1 MSEYTSAVAPTTSHR
16 RKLQPKSQN
25 LPTDVGSRFV
35 RACIPEPIHTEI
47 AASNLR
53 ELEKLIVYS
62 IVWECATT
70 NRGCKHISTDLLNN
84 MPGILDRGRARIK
97 RYLKASPHFGFYRHE
112 KFTTCEAFFVSGF
125 VLAERSLSCNPVQPG
140 SQSGSAQHTSDVQLG
155 VWCGDVVYRMVDL
168 GLVDELVRVAK
179 EALEWDIAEK
189 KAKKAIEAIELV
201 GVPES
206 DAELFDAAMANIP
219 LKLGRNKINAAKKL
233 AKAHEKAK
241 KQVASIRLFQRDPT
255 AAIQRKAGRLYT
267 RLSSFPRW
275 ARRQFVRFIGGQQ
288 PDTADVRCCYLWCVA
303 ARLRQK
309 RMKRGLDI
317 SSVNRLLDLIESGG
331 FYEEIAKRAG
341 KKTSQAKKSFA
352 VLCLFGDRKKDHWGC
367 NSLWFALDAICPEV
381 CDEIVRWR
389 SHTNGQTR
397 FAEYCQKLEGSIML
411 NGLAP
416 AMAELDIRCAIIHDG
431 CLVPPGC
438 GGIAAQAIRDRA
450 ASIFGRPCFVSQ
462 TTN

>member
-1 MSEYTSAVAPTTSHR
+1 MSNYTLSVSQTTSQR
-16 RKLQPKSQN
+16 NQLRPESQN
-25 LPTDVGSRFV
+25 LPSDVGSRFV
-35 RACIPEPIHTEI
+35 RACIPAPIHAEM
-47 AASNLR
+47 AASDLSDTD
-53 ELEKLIVYS
+53 KLIIDA
-62 IVWECATT
+62 IVWECGTT
-70 NRGCKHISTDLLNN
+70 KRGCKHISVAMLNK
-84 MPGILDRGRARIK
+84 MPGIGERGRQRIK
-97 RYLKASPHFGFYRHE
+97 RYLKSSPHFGFIPHE
-112 KFTTCEAFFVSGF
+112 EHSHSEAFFVSGF
-125 VLAERSLSCNPVQPG
+125 ALAERSLSNHRVQPC
-140 SQSGSAQHTSDVQLG
+140 SQSGSAQHTSEVASG
-155 VWCGDVVYRMVDL
+155 VWCGDVVYRVVDL
-168 GLVDELVRVAK
+168 GRVDELVRVAK
-179 EALEWDIAEK
+179 AALEWDIVEK
-189 KAKKAIEAIELV
+189 EAKKAIEAIELV

-233 AKAHEKAK
+233 AKAREKAQM
-241 KQVASIRLFQRDPT
+241 QVASIRLFQRDPT
-255 AAIQRKAGRLYT
+255 ANIQRKAGRLYT

-288 PDTADVRCCYLWCVA
+288 PDTADIRCCYLWCLA

-317 SSVNRLLDLIESGG
+317 SSLNSLLDLIESGG

-389 SHTNGQTR
+389 CHTNGKTR
-397 FAEYCQKLEGSIML
+397 LAEYCQKLEGSIML

-438 GGIAAQAIRDRA
+438 GGIAAQIIRDRA